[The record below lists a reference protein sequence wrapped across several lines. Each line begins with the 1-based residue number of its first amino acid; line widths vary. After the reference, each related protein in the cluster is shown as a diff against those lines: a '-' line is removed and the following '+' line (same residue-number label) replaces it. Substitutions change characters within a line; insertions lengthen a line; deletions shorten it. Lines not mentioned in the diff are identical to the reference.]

1 MFSEKHFGFAEVS
14 HFPTFDIYVFLN
26 SMNQVEMNKQAKL
39 SEHLAS
45 PSVAALSHSSEL
57 NGLRLSPHFS
67 LGELTRSKSHP
78 EIYNV
83 PSHVHIE
90 NLKRV
95 CVWLEALRE
104 RYNER
109 YVLSEKSP
117 TGARPQGAVSVPGDA
132 GGQVP
137 KVEVFGENFIS
148 RPDPEVISRPDPE
161 EPIVITSG
169 YRSAELNRKVGG
181 VATSNHLTGCAV
193 DIRVAGKEQLIRYAC
208 ILLDYADETKLDFD
222 ELLLEHGANG
232 VIWLHFAVRAPTEP
246 NRRKINFLKG

>member
-1 MFSEKHFGFAEVS
+1 MK
-14 HFPTFDIYVFLN
+14 
-26 SMNQVEMNKQAKL
+26 
-39 SEHLAS
+39 
-45 PSVAALSHSSEL
+45 SVAALSHSSEL

-78 EIYNV
+78 EIYNI
-83 PSHVHIE
+83 PSRVNIE

-95 CVWLEALRE
+95 CVWLEALRA

-109 YVLSEKSP
+109 YVL
-117 TGARPQGAVSVPGDA
+117 RGDT

-161 EPIVITSG
+161 KARPDPEEPIIITSG

-208 ILLDYADETKLDFD
+208 ILLDYADETKQEFD
-222 ELLLEHGANG
+222 ELLLEHGSNG
-232 VIWLHFAVRAPTEP
+232 VIWLHFAVRPPTQQ
-246 NRRKINFLKG
+246 NRRKINFLQG

>member
-1 MFSEKHFGFAEVS
+1 MK
-14 HFPTFDIYVFLN
+14 
-26 SMNQVEMNKQAKL
+26 QVEVNKEAKL
-39 SEHLAS
+39 SEH
-45 PSVAALSHSSEL
+45 
-57 NGLRLSPHFS
+57 FK

-78 EIYNV
+78 EVYNV

-104 RYNER
+104 RYNRR

-117 TGARPQGAVSVPGDA
+117 TGARPQGAVFVAGA

-148 RPDPEVISRPDPE
+148 RPDPEE
-161 EPIVITSG
+161 EPIIITSG

-208 ILLDYADETKLDFD
+208 ILLDYADETKQDFD

-232 VIWLHFAVRAPTEP
+232 VIWLHFAVRPP
-246 NRRKINFLKG
+246 GQQNRRKISFLKA

>member
-1 MFSEKHFGFAEVS
+1 
-14 HFPTFDIYVFLN
+14 
-26 SMNQVEMNKQAKL
+26 MNKQAKL
-39 SEHLAS
+39 SE
-45 PSVAALSHSSEL
+45 
-57 NGLRLSPHFS
+57 HFS

-78 EIYNV
+78 EVYNV
-83 PSHVHIE
+83 PSHVNIE

-95 CVWLEALRE
+95 CVWLEALRA

-117 TGARPQGAVSVPGDA
+117 TGARPQSGVFVAGA

-148 RPDPEVISRPDPE
+148 RPDPEE
-161 EPIVITSG
+161 EPIIITSG

-208 ILLDYADETKLDFD
+208 ILLDYADETKQDFD
-222 ELLLEHGANG
+222 EILLEHGTDG
-232 VIWLHFAVRAPTEP
+232 VIWLHFAVRPP
-246 NRRKINFLKG
+246 GQQNRRKISFLKA

>member
-1 MFSEKHFGFAEVS
+1 
-14 HFPTFDIYVFLN
+14 
-26 SMNQVEMNKQAKL
+26 MNPKVEMNKQAKL
-39 SEHLAS
+39 SE
-45 PSVAALSHSSEL
+45 
-57 NGLRLSPHFS
+57 HFS

-78 EIYNV
+78 EVYNV

-95 CVWLEALRE
+95 CVWLEALRA

-117 TGARPQGAVSVPGDA
+117 TGARPQSGVFVPGDA

-161 EPIVITSG
+161 EEPIIITSG
-169 YRSAELNRKVGG
+169 YRSAELNRKVWG

-208 ILLDYADETKLDFD
+208 ILLDYADETKQDFD
-222 ELLLEHGANG
+222 EILLEHGANG
-232 VIWLHFAVRAPTEP
+232 VIWLHFAVRAQG

>member
-1 MFSEKHFGFAEVS
+1 
-14 HFPTFDIYVFLN
+14 
-26 SMNQVEMNKQAKL
+26 MNQVEVNKDAK
-39 SEHLAS
+39 
-45 PSVAALSHSSEL
+45 
-57 NGLRLSPHFS
+57 LSPHFS

-78 EIYNV
+78 EVYNI

-95 CVWLEALRE
+95 CVWLEALRA
-104 RYNER
+104 RYNAR
-109 YVLSEKSP
+109 YVLAGSEVLR
-117 TGARPQGAVSVPGDA
+117 GA

-161 EPIVITSG
+161 EPIIITSG

-208 ILLDYADETKLDFD
+208 ILLDYADETKQDFD

-232 VIWLHFAVRAPTEP
+232 VIWLHFAVRPQG
-246 NRRKINFLKG
+246 NRRKIGFL

>member
-1 MFSEKHFGFAEVS
+1 MK
-14 HFPTFDIYVFLN
+14 
-26 SMNQVEMNKQAKL
+26 QVEVNKEAKL
-39 SEHLAS
+39 SEH
-45 PSVAALSHSSEL
+45 
-57 NGLRLSPHFS
+57 FK

-78 EIYNV
+78 EVYNI
-83 PSHVHIE
+83 PSHVHVE

-109 YVLSEKSP
+109 YVLRGDTGGQVPKSRL
-117 TGARPQGAVSVPGDA
+117 AKA

-161 EPIVITSG
+161 EPIIITSG

-208 ILLDYADETKLDFD
+208 ILLDYADETRQDFD

-232 VIWLHFAVRAPTEP
+232 VIWLHFAVRAQG
-246 NRRKINFLKG
+246 NRRKISFLKA

>member
-1 MFSEKHFGFAEVS
+1 
-14 HFPTFDIYVFLN
+14 
-26 SMNQVEMNKQAKL
+26 MNKQAKL
-39 SEHLAS
+39 SE
-45 PSVAALSHSSEL
+45 
-57 NGLRLSPHFS
+57 HFS

-78 EIYNV
+78 EVYNV

-95 CVWLEALRE
+95 CVWLEALRA

-109 YVLSEKSP
+109 YVL
-117 TGARPQGAVSVPGDA
+117 RGDT

-148 RPDPEVISRPDPE
+148 RPDPE
-161 EPIVITSG
+161 EPIIITSG

-208 ILLDYADETKLDFD
+208 ILLDYADETKQEFD
-222 ELLLEHGANG
+222 ELLLEHGSNG
-232 VIWLHFAVRAPTEP
+232 VIWLHFAVRPPTQQ
-246 NRRKINFLKG
+246 NRRKISFLKA

>member
-1 MFSEKHFGFAEVS
+1 MNKF
-14 HFPTFDIYVFLN
+14 
-26 SMNQVEMNKQAKL
+26 MNQVEINKQAKL
-39 SEHLAS
+39 SEH
-45 PSVAALSHSSEL
+45 
-57 NGLRLSPHFS
+57 FK

-78 EIYNV
+78 EVYNV

-104 RYNER
+104 RYNLR
-109 YVLSEKSP
+109 YVLA
-117 TGARPQGAVSVPGDA
+117 GA

-161 EPIVITSG
+161 KARLDPEPIIITSG

-208 ILLDYADETKLDFD
+208 ILLDYSDETKQDFD
-222 ELLLEHGANG
+222 EILLEHGANS
-232 VIWLHFAVRAPTEP
+232 VIWLHFAVRPP
-246 NRRKINFLKG
+246 GQQNRRRVCLLKA

>member
-1 MFSEKHFGFAEVS
+1 
-14 HFPTFDIYVFLN
+14 
-26 SMNQVEMNKQAKL
+26 MNPKVEMNKQAKL
-39 SEHLAS
+39 SE
-45 PSVAALSHSSEL
+45 
-57 NGLRLSPHFS
+57 HFS

-78 EIYNV
+78 EVYNV
-83 PSHVHIE
+83 PSHVNIE

-95 CVWLEALRE
+95 CVWLEALRA

-117 TGARPQGAVSVPGDA
+117 TGARPQSGVFVAGA

-148 RPDPEVISRPDPE
+148 RPDPEE
-161 EPIVITSG
+161 EPIIITSG

-208 ILLDYADETKLDFD
+208 ILLDYADETKQDFD
-222 ELLLEHGANG
+222 EILLEHGANG
-232 VIWLHFAVRAPTEP
+232 VIWLHFAVRPQG
-246 NRRKINFLKG
+246 NRRKIGFL

>member
-1 MFSEKHFGFAEVS
+1 
-14 HFPTFDIYVFLN
+14 
-26 SMNQVEMNKQAKL
+26 MNPKVEMNKQAKL
-39 SEHLAS
+39 SE
-45 PSVAALSHSSEL
+45 
-57 NGLRLSPHFS
+57 HFS

-78 EIYNV
+78 EIYNI

-95 CVWLEALRE
+95 CVWLEALRA

-109 YVLSEKSP
+109 YVLRRD
-117 TGARPQGAVSVPGDA
+117 T

-161 EPIVITSG
+161 EPIIITSG

-208 ILLDYADETKLDFD
+208 ILLDYADETKQDFD

-232 VIWLHFAVRAPTEP
+232 VIWLHFAVRPP
-246 NRRKINFLKG
+246 GQQNRRKINFLKG

>member
-1 MFSEKHFGFAEVS
+1 
-14 HFPTFDIYVFLN
+14 
-26 SMNQVEMNKQAKL
+26 MNKQAKL
-39 SEHLAS
+39 SEH
-45 PSVAALSHSSEL
+45 
-57 NGLRLSPHFS
+57 FK

-78 EIYNV
+78 EVYNI

-95 CVWLEALRE
+95 CVWLEALRA

-109 YVLSEKSP
+109 YVLAEKSP
-117 TGARPQGAVSVPGDA
+117 TRARPQSAVFVPGDA

-148 RPDPEVISRPDPE
+148 RPDPGGARPDPE
-161 EPIVITSG
+161 EPIIITSG

-208 ILLDYADETKLDFD
+208 ILLDYADETKQDFD

-232 VIWLHFAVRAPTEP
+232 VIWLHFAVRPQG
-246 NRRKINFLKG
+246 NRRKIGFL

>member
-1 MFSEKHFGFAEVS
+1 
-14 HFPTFDIYVFLN
+14 
-26 SMNQVEMNKQAKL
+26 MNQVEINKQAKL
-39 SEHLAS
+39 SE
-45 PSVAALSHSSEL
+45 
-57 NGLRLSPHFS
+57 HFS

-78 EIYNV
+78 EVYNV
-83 PSHVHIE
+83 PSHVNIE

-109 YVLSEKSP
+109 YVL
-117 TGARPQGAVSVPGDA
+117 RGDT

-148 RPDPEVISRPDPE
+148 RPDPE
-161 EPIVITSG
+161 EPIIITSG

-208 ILLDYADETKLDFD
+208 ILLDYADETKQEFD
-222 ELLLEHGANG
+222 ELLLEHGSNG
-232 VIWLHFAVRAPTEP
+232 VIWLHFAVRPPTQQ
-246 NRRKINFLKG
+246 NRRKISFLKA

>member
-1 MFSEKHFGFAEVS
+1 M
-14 HFPTFDIYVFLN
+14 
-26 SMNQVEMNKQAKL
+26 
-39 SEHLAS
+39 
-45 PSVAALSHSSEL
+45 
-57 NGLRLSPHFS
+57 
-67 LGELTRSKSHP
+67 
-78 EIYNV
+78 
-83 PSHVHIE
+83 IE

-104 RYNER
+104 RYNLR
-109 YVLSEKSP
+109 YVLA
-117 TGARPQGAVSVPGDA
+117 GA

-148 RPDPEVISRPDPE
+148 RPDPGGARPDPEE

-208 ILLDYADETKLDFD
+208 ILLDYADETKQDFD
-222 ELLLEHGANG
+222 EILLEHGANG
-232 VIWLHFAVRAPTEP
+232 VIWLHFAVRPP
-246 NRRKINFLKG
+246 NQQNRRRINLLKA

>member
-1 MFSEKHFGFAEVS
+1 MK
-14 HFPTFDIYVFLN
+14 
-26 SMNQVEMNKQAKL
+26 QVEVNKEAKL
-39 SEHLAS
+39 SEH
-45 PSVAALSHSSEL
+45 
-57 NGLRLSPHFS
+57 FK

-78 EIYNV
+78 EIYNI

-104 RYNER
+104 RYNRR

-117 TGARPQGAVSVPGDA
+117 TGARPQGAVSVAGA

-137 KVEVFGENFIS
+137 KVEVFGENF
-148 RPDPEVISRPDPE
+148 ISRPDPE

-208 ILLDYADETKLDFD
+208 ILLDYADETKQDYD

-232 VIWLHFAVRAPTEP
+232 VIWLHFAVRPP
-246 NRRKINFLKG
+246 GQQNRRKISFLKA

>member
-1 MFSEKHFGFAEVS
+1 
-14 HFPTFDIYVFLN
+14 
-26 SMNQVEMNKQAKL
+26 MNKQAKL
-39 SEHLAS
+39 SEH
-45 PSVAALSHSSEL
+45 
-57 NGLRLSPHFS
+57 FK

-78 EIYNV
+78 EVYNV
-83 PSHVHIE
+83 PSHVNIE

-104 RYNER
+104 RYNLR
-109 YVLSEKSP
+109 YVLA
-117 TGARPQGAVSVPGDA
+117 GA
-132 GGQVP
+132 GG
-137 KVEVFGENFIS
+137 
-148 RPDPEVISRPDPE
+148 E
-161 EPIVITSG
+161 EPIIITSG

-208 ILLDYADETKLDFD
+208 ILLDYADETKQDFD

-232 VIWLHFAVRAPTEP
+232 VIWLHFAVRAQG

>member
-1 MFSEKHFGFAEVS
+1 MNKF
-14 HFPTFDIYVFLN
+14 
-26 SMNQVEMNKQAKL
+26 MNQVEINKQAKL
-39 SEHLAS
+39 SEH
-45 PSVAALSHSSEL
+45 
-57 NGLRLSPHFS
+57 FK

-78 EIYNV
+78 EVYNV

-104 RYNER
+104 RYNLR
-109 YVLSEKSP
+109 YVLA
-117 TGARPQGAVSVPGDA
+117 GA

-148 RPDPEVISRPDPE
+148 RPDPGIADPE
-161 EPIVITSG
+161 EPIIITSG

-208 ILLDYADETKLDFD
+208 ILLDYADETKQDFD
-222 ELLLEHGANG
+222 EILLEHGANG
-232 VIWLHFAVRAPTEP
+232 VIWLHFAVRPP
-246 NRRKINFLKG
+246 NQQNRRRINLVKA

>member
-1 MFSEKHFGFAEVS
+1 
-14 HFPTFDIYVFLN
+14 
-26 SMNQVEMNKQAKL
+26 MNKQAKL
-39 SEHLAS
+39 SE
-45 PSVAALSHSSEL
+45 
-57 NGLRLSPHFS
+57 HFS

-78 EIYNV
+78 EVYNV
-83 PSHVHIE
+83 PSRVNIE

-104 RYNER
+104 RYNRR
-109 YVLSEKSP
+109 YVLAGAGGQVPKSRL
-117 TGARPQGAVSVPGDA
+117 AKA

-161 EPIVITSG
+161 EPIIITSG

-208 ILLDYADETKLDFD
+208 ILLDYADETKQEFD
-222 ELLLEHGANG
+222 ELLLEHGSNG
-232 VIWLHFAVRAPTEP
+232 VIWLHFAVRPPTQQ
-246 NRRKINFLKG
+246 NRRKINFLQG